1 MQITREYP
9 NGQYPSGKCKSKPQL
24 DATLYPPE
32 WLIVK
37 QLSVGEGVEQ
47 QEISYTVGGCTNW
60 YNKLGK
66 LFDSIY

>member
-9 NGQYPSGKCKSKPQL
+9 NGQYAPGKCKFKPQL

-37 QLSVGEGVEQ
+37 QLSVGEGVDQ
-47 QEISYTVGGCTNW
+47 QEISHTGG
-60 YNKLGK
+60 G
-66 LFDSIY
+66 